1 MLKKLFLSAVL
12 CTASMVAMAQSQII
26 THVVQRGET
35 LESIAKYYNIS
46 VADLNNANPN
56 ADGIIYVGMK
66 LAVPVMAAATTT
78 TSTVA
83 SEMATN
89 LSETSNINQEA
100 ETQRTVSTSQTS
112 TYTSE
117 SSDYKYT
124 DSSADN
130 NLGFQFARSKASY
143 LFPTQFE
150 KSERNH
156 YRARYNILFDIECE
170 YVFKHNIYIGF
181 GLGYMG
187 QGSVSSDR
195 IDGNYS
201 QFQSSFNYIT
211 LPTCFG
217 YRIPLTKHINFD
229 IYTGPV
235 FAYTVSG
242 YYKTKTSTYS
252 DWDKTKLS
260 DMKNVNRFSAFWNV
274 GARINIYNIEIG
286 AEYWHSLSKAIEGN
300 QKGGIAICFGLHV

>member
-12 CTASMVAMAQSQII
+12 CTASMVTMAQSQII

-156 YRARYNILFDIECE
+156 YRARYNILFDAVTQLYGVTI
-170 YVFKHNIYIGF
+170 
-181 GLGYMG
+181 
-187 QGSVSSDR
+187 
-195 IDGNYS
+195 
-201 QFQSSFNYIT
+201 
-211 LPTCFG
+211 
-217 YRIPLTKHINFD
+217 
-229 IYTGPV
+229 
-235 FAYTVSG
+235 
-242 YYKTKTSTYS
+242 
-252 DWDKTKLS
+252 
-260 DMKNVNRFSAFWNV
+260 
-274 GARINIYNIEIG
+274 
-286 AEYWHSLSKAIEGN
+286 
-300 QKGGIAICFGLHV
+300 

>member
-89 LSETSNINQEA
+89 LSETSNINQET

-143 LFPTQFE
+143 
-150 KSERNH
+150 
-156 YRARYNILFDIECE
+156 
-170 YVFKHNIYIGF
+170 
-181 GLGYMG
+181 
-187 QGSVSSDR
+187 GSV
-195 IDGNYS
+195 
-201 QFQSSFNYIT
+201 
-211 LPTCFG
+211 
-217 YRIPLTKHINFD
+217 
-229 IYTGPV
+229 
-235 FAYTVSG
+235 
-242 YYKTKTSTYS
+242 
-252 DWDKTKLS
+252 
-260 DMKNVNRFSAFWNV
+260 
-274 GARINIYNIEIG
+274 EI
-286 AEYWHSLSKAIEGN
+286 
-300 QKGGIAICFGLHV
+300 